1 MLVSPPREPN
11 FYNKDNNMEL
21 ILKQDVQNLGFKD
34 DVVTVKNGYGRNY
47 LIPQGFAQ
55 LATPSAKKVLAEN
68 TDVVIINYDG
78 IEVVEK
84 EIIDSGVKLL
94 TNTSVESMEDVGNKI
109 KINTDKGEVIVDV
122 VVMSIGFRPNTSFTD
137 INKAPNGAIIVN
149 EMSETSETQQK
160 EAKPTKKATSKKK

>member
-1 MLVSPPREPN
+1 MKNRFSISRYN
-11 FYNKDNNMEL
+11 FDS
-21 ILKQDVQNLGFKD
+21 NL
-34 DVVTVKNGYGRNY
+34 
-47 LIPQGFAQ
+47 
-55 LATPSAKKVLAEN
+55 
-68 TDVVIINYDG
+68 
-78 IEVVEK
+78 EK

-149 EMSETSETQQK
+149 EMSETSETDIYAIGDCALIYNYVKDTMDYIPLATGANKQGRMIADFK
-160 EAKPTKKATSKKK
+160 IEFKNNHVHVLNAPSPAATASLAIGRHIVDEIKKQNILS